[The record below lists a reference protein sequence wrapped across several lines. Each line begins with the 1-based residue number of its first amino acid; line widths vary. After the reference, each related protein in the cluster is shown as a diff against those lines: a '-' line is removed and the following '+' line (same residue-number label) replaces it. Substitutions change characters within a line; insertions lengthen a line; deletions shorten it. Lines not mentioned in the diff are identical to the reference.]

1 MGEIASEVG
10 FVHLRVHSAYSLLEG
25 ALPIKVLLKLAAA
38 DRQPALGIADTGN
51 LFGALEFAE
60 KMVEKGIQPI
70 IGCQVALDFGEASD
84 RGLNGGSRPRPLSD
98 VVLIAATEAG
108 YWNLV
113 RLVSDSYMSTEGDV
127 RAHLAL
133 ARLSGATDGLIAL
146 TGGPGGPIDR
156 AIASAQMDLAVARLE
171 QLDGALSRSAL
182 CRAAA
187 PSPGGGGT
195 GRAASRRP
203 RLPSR
208 PAAGRDQRGLL
219 PGARRL

>member
-25 ALPIKVLLKLAAA
+25 ALPIKVLAKLAAA

-60 KMVEKGIQPI
+60 KMAEKGIQPI
-70 IGCQVALDFGEASD
+70 IGCQLALEFGDGAEHGS
-84 RGLNGGSRPRPLSD
+84 NGGSRQRHLFD

-133 ARLSGATDGLIAL
+133 PVLSGRTDG
-146 TGGPGGPIDR
+146 
-156 AIASAQMDLAVARLE
+156 
-171 QLDGALSRSAL
+171 
-182 CRAAA
+182 
-187 PSPGGGGT
+187 
-195 GRAASRRP
+195 
-203 RLPSR
+203 
-208 PAAGRDQRGLL
+208 
-219 PGARRL
+219 